1 MTRQAILGIWIIAMS
16 GFALP
21 ATGAS
26 LEDEPSSVNFMQTD
40 RDADREL
47 EEVEALIAQEKWR
60 EVIDLCQKLL
70 SEPARGVVKVRDG
83 LYAGPRAV
91 CESILEEA
99 PDRVRQLYRTL
110 FDREAEKLYRRAA
123 DDRDRQAAETLVRRF
138 LHTSHGSPGL
148 RLLASMRLQQGDAEA
163 AVDLWLRWMERVDP
177 DETPEEVRRAVAA
190 QCAVAAARV
199 GNAEA
204 VDRAID
210 FFGPRGAAVRI
221 GDREF
226 ARASE
231 LRTYTDGLT
240 PLTLERPPASP
251 ADIDLVRWS
260 ETLPDRYTEHMP
272 GFYARRMAGEHTRIG
287 QLADGTLYLNT
298 PDGPAAY
305 DALTG
310 RRVWARTDAPNYSS
324 DWYRSINSSH
334 FFATVDEPAP
344 TGGGR
349 RVYVS
354 GGERL
359 GAHDAATG
367 RTLWEQNRTAF
378 ARLDR
383 FGDEDLRVAFTSPV
397 LPHGD
402 LALVMVQTSRAQT
415 LLAAFDRDR
424 GGLRWH
430 TVVGGSAPSSMYQTA
445 LPAGLI
451 RVGSSVIFYNG
462 MGVLG
467 RCDAQTGDIRWLAPY
482 RRERTM
488 TEEWPRNPHQ
498 PRYAPL
504 ARVGGAVVAAPSDS
518 AQLMAVRIS
527 DGKALW
533 RQEWSEPSR
542 FIGAAPPAEPGAP
555 HRLFVADSEV
565 RCLRADSGDVM
576 WTWPLPEHESLG
588 RGAVTEADLVI
599 GTHKAVYVIDKA
611 AGELREALPVR
622 WFNEET
628 VNVVADG
635 DHIAAFSRNRVAVI
649 GNTEQTMRAVDERLA
664 AQPDEPWTL
673 AARARILRITDQQER
688 ALQAFERATAAA
700 RRGLDTAELGQRIQ
714 RERLA
719 LQDALIRTEWS
730 SGNRVE
736 AFERLAR
743 LLHDAHAVPYACK
756 LRPRGARPDRDAAP
770 HRLATATADRLSG
783 ELAGVG
789 DTDLTF
795 IRAGERWRFDLPGV
809 RHVALS
815 DGAEVG
821 RKSRPAERAVTLVN
835 GDRISYR
842 SLSMDEGT
850 VRVDTGHGVLTYEL
864 DQVAFIGLGGEA
876 GPAQEKTVYFTLADG
891 DEISGVVESFDGETF
906 VVEVPFSGTH
916 RIPADDVSSIAN
928 RRHAPPAGPVGR
940 PSVPARRPESTLW

>member
-1 MTRQAILGIWIIAMS
+1 MKRQLILGILVIVVA
-16 GFALP
+16 GGALP

-26 LEDEPSSVNFMQTD
+26 LEDEPSSINFMQTD

-47 EEVEALIAQEKWR
+47 EEVEGLIAEEKWR
-60 EVIDLCQKLL
+60 EVIDICQKLL
-70 SEPARGVVKVRDG
+70 GEPPRGVIKVRDG
-83 LYAGPRAV
+83 LYAGPRDV
-91 CESILEEA
+91 CEEILADA
-99 PDRVRQLYRTL
+99 PGRVRQLYRTL
-110 FDREAEKLYRRAA
+110 FDREAEKLYRRAV

-138 LHTSHGSPGL
+138 VHTSYGSPGL

-163 AVDLWLRWMERVDP
+163 TVDLWLRWMERMDP
-177 DETPEEVRRAVAA
+177 DETPEEVRRTVAA
-190 QCAVAAARV
+190 QCAVTAARV
-199 GNAEA
+199 GNTEA

-210 FFGPRGAAVRI
+210 VFGPRGATVRI

-231 LRTYTDGLT
+231 LRTYTEELP
-240 PLTLERPPASP
+240 PLTLERLPTAPAN
-251 ADIDLVRWS
+251 IDLVRWS
-260 ETLPDRYTEHMP
+260 DALPDRHTEQMP
-272 GFYARRMAGEHTRIG
+272 RFHARRMTGEHTRTG

-310 RRVWARTDAPNYSS
+310 RRVWARTDVPNYSS

-334 FFATVDEPAP
+334 FYATVDEPAS

-367 RTLWEQNRTAF
+367 RTLWDQNRTAF

-383 FGDEDLRVAFTSPV
+383 FGADDLRVAFTSPV

-402 LALVMVQTSRAQT
+402 LVLVMVQTSRAQT
-415 LLAAFDRDR
+415 ILAAFDRDR

-467 RCDAQTGDIRWLAPY
+467 RCDAQTGDIRWLVPY
-482 RRERTM
+482 RRERTL

-498 PRYAPL
+498 SRYALL
-504 ARVGGAVVAAPSDS
+504 ARVGGVVVSAPSDS
-518 AQLMAVRIS
+518 TKLLAVRIA
-527 DGKALW
+527 DGKRVW
-533 RQEWSEPSR
+533 KQEWSEPTR
-542 FIGAAPPAEPGAP
+542 FIGAAPPAEAGAP

-576 WTWPLPEHESLG
+576 WTWPLPEHETLG
-588 RGAVTEADLVI
+588 HGAVTEADIVL

-611 AGELREALPVR
+611 AGELRETLPIR
-622 WFNEET
+622 WHDEDA
-628 VNVVADG
+628 VNVVAD
-635 DHIAAFSRNRVAVI
+635 DANIAAFSRNQVAVI
-649 GNTEQTMRAVDERLA
+649 GNTEQTRRAVDERLA

-673 AARARILRITDQQER
+673 AARARILRRKDRHEQ
-688 ALQAFERATAAA
+688 ALEDYERATSAA
-700 RRGLDTAELGQRIQ
+700 RRKADTAELGEQIQ
-714 RERLA
+714 REQLA
-719 LQDALIRTEWS
+719 LQDALIRDAWN

-756 LRPRGARPDRDAAP
+756 LRSRGARPDRDAAP
-770 HRLATATADRLSG
+770 HRLVTAAADRLSG
-783 ELAGVG
+783 ELAGIG
-789 DTDLTF
+789 ETDLTF

-809 RHVALS
+809 GHVVIS
-815 DGAEVG
+815 DSAEVG

-842 SLSMDEGT
+842 SLSVEEKT
-850 VRVDTGHGVLTYEL
+850 VRVDTGHGMLTYEL
-864 DQVAFIGLGGEA
+864 DQIAIIGLGGEA
-876 GPAQEKTVYFTLADG
+876 GLAEEKTVYFTLADG

-916 RIPADDVSSIAN
+916 RIPADDVSAIAN

-940 PSVPARRPESTLW
+940 PRLPAARPENTLW